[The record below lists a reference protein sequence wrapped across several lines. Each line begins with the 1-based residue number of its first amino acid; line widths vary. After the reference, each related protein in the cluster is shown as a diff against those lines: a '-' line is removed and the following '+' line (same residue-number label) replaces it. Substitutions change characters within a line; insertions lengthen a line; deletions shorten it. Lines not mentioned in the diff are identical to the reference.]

1 VIRRI
6 FACPLR
12 HLLSGNIVSVKFST
26 RQVPGVTVNQP
37 KSASIS
43 PSFARFGGLFAPKT
57 EDRTESERTGKHLSR
72 RTQFGVPS
80 KSRTKLRLEHGAG
93 TIKAILWTVLL
104 VYGAFVAYKILP
116 AYVAEYQLQDKMQE
130 QAKFAVVNRYPE
142 EQIRDSI
149 FKVIKD
155 LEIPVKREDIKIT
168 ATQDVVRIACDYSV
182 PVDLLV
188 YQMNLHFT
196 PSSENKNL

>member
-1 VIRRI
+1 M
-6 FACPLR
+6 L
-12 HLLSGNIVSVKFST
+12 GW
-26 RQVPGVTVNQP
+26 NQP
-37 KSASIS
+37 KSALNRRNS
-43 PSFARFGGLFAPKT
+43 PDLMGSSL
-57 EDRTESERTGKHLSR
+57 EEIEQSERVRTVLSR
-72 RTQFGVPS
+72 RNQFGIQPS
-80 KSRTKLRLEHGAG
+80 KRLGVKLRLERGAG

-104 VYGAFVAYKILP
+104 IYGAFVAYKILP

-149 FKVIKD
+149 FKVVKD
-155 LEIPVKREDIKIT
+155 LDIPVKREEIKIT
-168 ATQDVVRIACDYSV
+168 ATQDVVRIACDYTV

>member
-1 VIRRI
+1 
-6 FACPLR
+6 
-12 HLLSGNIVSVKFST
+12 
-26 RQVPGVTVNQP
+26 
-37 KSASIS
+37 
-43 PSFARFGGLFAPKT
+43 
-57 EDRTESERTGKHLSR
+57 LSR
-72 RTQFGVPS
+72 RHKVGTQS
-80 KSRTKLRLEHGAG
+80 ARASRTAFRSQHGGG

-104 VYGAFVAYKILP
+104 IYGAFVAYKILP
-116 AYVAEYQLQDKMQE
+116 AYVAEYQLADKMQE
-130 QAKFAVVNRYPE
+130 QARFAVVNRYPE

-155 LEIPVKREDIKIT
+155 LEIPVKREEIKIT
-168 ATQDVVRIACDYSV
+168 ATQDVVRIACDYTV